1 VSERWAGR
9 LAWGLWASY
18 VVLAGLSIV
27 LDVWGSSLEEQVD
40 VDPVWLVVVSSL
52 GLGLFATA
60 GALVAARHRAN
71 PIGWMMCG
79 VALLWAVSGVADIGT
94 EIASVRPE
102 WLPVPE
108 GLAWLSEWVWIPGLA
123 LGAIFLPLL
132 FPDGRPVT
140 RRWGFV
146 VWLAA
151 AAMVVSL
158 LGEAMSAARVAGTVL
173 LLVGVAAALLSLAVR
188 FRRARGVE
196 RQQLKWFVYAVAP
209 LAPAFALLGLDFAG
223 VGTNLGNIGW
233 GAALVTLLVIVP
245 VGTAIAILR
254 YRLYDIDL
262 IIRRTLVYGVLSGL
276 LAGGYFG
283 IVLALQQV
291 FSGFAGGSDLA
302 IAVSTLAVAALFR
315 PVRSRIQA
323 LVDRRFYRAKYD
335 AQRTLE
341 AFSAR
346 LRDEIDLEALTGEL
360 RAVVQET
367 IQPAHVSLWLR
378 TPEARP

>member
-1 VSERWAGR
+1 
-9 LAWGLWASY
+9 
-18 VVLAGLSIV
+18 
-27 LDVWGSSLEEQVD
+27 
-40 VDPVWLVVVSSL
+40 
-52 GLGLFATA
+52 
-60 GALVAARHRAN
+60 
-71 PIGWMMCG
+71 MCG

-102 WLPVPE
+102 SLPVPE

-140 RRWGFV
+140 RRWRFV
-146 VWLAA
+146 VWFAA
-151 AAMVVSL
+151 AAMVLSL
-158 LGEAMSAARVAGTVL
+158 LGEALRPDRLTGGFANPVGVDAPGLLSAARVAGTVL
-173 LLVGVAAALLSLAVR
+173 LLVSVAAALLSLAVR

>member
-102 WLPVPE
+102 SLPVPE
-108 GLAWLSEWVWIPGLA
+108 ALAWLSEWVWIPGLA

-223 VGTNLGNIGW
+223 AGTNLGNIGW

>member
-102 WLPVPE
+102 SLPVPE
-108 GLAWLSEWVWIPGLA
+108 ALAWLSEWVWIPGLA